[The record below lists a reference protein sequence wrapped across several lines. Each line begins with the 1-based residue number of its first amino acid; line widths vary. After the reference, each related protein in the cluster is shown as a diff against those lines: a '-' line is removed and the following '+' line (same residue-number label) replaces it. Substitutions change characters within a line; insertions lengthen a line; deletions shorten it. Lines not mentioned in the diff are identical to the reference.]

1 MRLFIIIVMGFISN
15 GLFAQ
20 SSNYIAQMEQAVT
33 TFDHVESFASY
44 KSNVAQFEQIHKI
57 YPSEWLPL
65 YYTALLKSKMAMLKM
80 GEQDV
85 LADEAIALIQEAKK
99 IQINDELLCAESLVY
114 TTKMAIKPFMRWVAM
129 EHKIKAP
136 LVAVKKINKENPRL
150 YVLEALLQYRM
161 PKLLGGGCD
170 KAYPIGVIAMQKLLQ
185 QTKQA
190 RPFILPHWGQGLIA
204 DMLTKC
210 K

>member
-1 MRLFIIIVMGFISN
+1 MRVLVIIIACFLSN
-15 GLFAQ
+15 VSFAQ
-20 SSNYIAQMEQAVT
+20 SSSYLNQMEQAVT
-33 TFDHVESFASY
+33 AFDHVGSPASY
-44 KSNVAQFEQIHKI
+44 KACVAQFEQVHIAF
-57 YPSEWLPL
+57 PNEWLPL

-80 GEQDV
+80 GASDP

-114 TTKMAIKPFMRWVAM
+114 TTKMAIKPFVRWVSM

-136 LVAVKKINKENPRL
+136 LAAVKKINKENPRV
-150 YVLEALLQYRM
+150 YVLEALLHYRM
-161 PKLLGGGCD
+161 PSFLGGGCD
-170 KAYPIGVIAMQKLLQ
+170 KAYPIGVVAMQKLLQ
-185 QTKQA
+185 QAKQA
-190 RPFILPHWGQGLIA
+190 RPFILPHWGQGLIT